1 MSNDTEG
8 LSPRERRFQEVAA
21 AYLAADEQGQAPSR
35 AGLLALH
42 PDLVEE
48 LHAFFADHDRAMQTA
63 RSMRALAGLPAAP
76 ALPCLFGDYEL
87 LSEVARGGMGVVYKA
102 RQISLNRFVALKLIR
117 QPALASE
124 GEIRR
129 FLAEAEAAASLDHP
143 NLMPIYEAGECDGQH
158 FFAMKL
164 MPGGSLAARVSS
176 LVRNP
181 RAAVTILTAVARA
194 VHFAHQHRILHR
206 DLKPANI
213 LLDEDDRPF
222 VTDFG
227 LAKVLEADRGLT
239 RSGQVM
245 GTPGYMA
252 PEQAAG
258 DNRALTTAAD
268 VYSLG
273 AVLYE
278 LLAGRAPFEGDSA
291 LETLRRV
298 REEEPRR
305 PRSLNPAVDRD
316 LETICLKCL
325 EKKPA
330 RRYGSAEALAE
341 DLERWLR
348 GEPVVARPVGNL
360 ERVLK
365 WVKRRPT
372 VAVALAGS
380 LLLLLGGTIFFVA
393 VWISSQEVA
402 LQAANKQLAIFQ
414 ARLDQQSRAP
424 VRLRRQLARVAVL
437 WEQHPADARRLLED
451 AEECP
456 TELHDD
462 AWRGYD
468 RLCRFDRG
476 KLKASGRVVQLAGT
490 ADGRVLLVL
499 GADGTAKLWDVAAGK
514 ELRTVLKLQ
523 DTAPLERTRPLALSA
538 DGRMVVAVDD
548 PGGLKIHDLASSR
561 SAWQSSPGR
570 NSFPTLTADGKTAAF
585 VQGDTRVI
593 LLDLS
598 QVNFGPLA
606 NTGMLAPG
614 VPIPIPRFLG
624 TPSSTPTRK
633 LNEESQE
640 PIKTLAFAP
649 DARTLA
655 AVTSSGT
662 ILLWDVANNRRS
674 AELQGSPGIGFGL
687 AFTPDGKTLALR
699 CDQPPDQHGRPQPPQ
714 VVLVDVPQ

>member
-8 LSPRERRFQEVAA
+8 LSPQERRFQEVAA
-21 AYLAADEQGQAPSR
+21 AYLAADEAGQAPNR

-42 PDLVEE
+42 PDLAAE
-48 LHAFFADHDRAMQTA
+48 LHAFFADHDRAVQTA
-63 RSMRALAGLPAAP
+63 RSMRALAGLPSSP
-76 ALPCLFGDYEL
+76 PLPCTFGDYEL
-87 LSEVARGGMGVVYKA
+87 QEEIARGGMGVVYRA
-102 RQISLNRFVALKLIR
+102 RQVSLNRLVAVKLIR

-124 GEIRR
+124 DEIRR

-164 MPGGSLAARVSS
+164 MPGGSLAAHIPN
-176 LVRNP
+176 LVRHP
-181 RAAVTILTAVARA
+181 RAAVTILAAVARA
-194 VHFAHQHRILHR
+194 IHFAHQHRILHR

-213 LLDEDDRPF
+213 LLDEDDHPF

-278 LLAGRAPFEGDSA
+278 LLVGRAPFEGDSA

-348 GEPVVARPVGNL
+348 GEPVLARPVGNL
-360 ERVLK
+360 EWMIK

-372 VAVALAGS
+372 VAVALAGCV
-380 LLLLLGGTIFFVA
+380 LLLLGGGVFFAA
-393 VWISSQEVA
+393 VWVSSQKVA
-402 LQAANKQLAIFQ
+402 LQAAQKEVARFQQVLEQQREAPARLRKQLAK
-414 ARLDQQSRAP
+414 
-424 VRLRRQLARVAVL
+424 VAVL
-437 WEQHPADARRLLED
+437 WEQHPQDALKLLED

-456 TELHDD
+456 PNLRND
-462 AWRGYD
+462 AWHGFH

-476 KLKASGRVVQLAGT
+476 KLKASGPVVQLAGT
-490 ADGRVLLVL
+490 ADGKVLLVL
-499 GADGTAKLWDVAAGK
+499 GADGTAKLWDVDAGK

-523 DTAPLERTRPLALSA
+523 GTAPFQPAHPLALSA

-548 PGGLKIHDLASSR
+548 SGALKIRDLASDQFAREGS
-561 SAWQSSPGR
+561 SARKVSPA
-570 NSFPTLTADGKTAAF
+570 LAADGKTAAY
-585 VQGDTRVI
+585 VQGETRVV
-593 LLDLS
+593 LLDLT
-598 QVNFGPLA
+598 QVKFGQAPS
-606 NTGMLAPG
+606 TGWMIPG
-614 VPIPIPRFLG
+614 VPIPVPRIPL
-624 TPSSTPTRK
+624 TPGSTPTRR
-633 LNEESQE
+633 LNEESPE
-640 PIKTLAFAP
+640 PIKSLAFSP
-649 DARTLA
+649 DGRTLA
-655 AVTSSGT
+655 AVTKSGT

-674 AELQGSPGIGFGL
+674 AKLEGSPGISFGL
-687 AFTPDGKTLALR
+687 AFTHDGKTVALR
-699 CDQPPDQHGRPQPPQ
+699 CDQPPDQHGRAQPPQ